1 MLVAKVPNNKNCSG
15 DTKECGVG
23 PTVNIDEIYIDAGF
37 EQCDNSK
44 LFSLYIVMV
53 HNQILV
59 VIKMNTYL
67 LLYMWLLID
76 KACI

>member
-37 EQCDNSK
+37 EQCNNSK
-44 LFSLYIVMV
+44 LFIVECNNAQSNFSCNKNEYILY
-53 HNQILV
+53 LS
-59 VIKMNTYL
+59 T
-67 LLYMWLLID
+67 
-76 KACI
+76 